1 MQEMW
6 RVRKINQQILPKDSA
21 ASSQRSEVLLL
32 GQSQEAFRRQTK
44 EETVGAITDCAP
56 KLHM

>member
-1 MQEMW
+1 MW